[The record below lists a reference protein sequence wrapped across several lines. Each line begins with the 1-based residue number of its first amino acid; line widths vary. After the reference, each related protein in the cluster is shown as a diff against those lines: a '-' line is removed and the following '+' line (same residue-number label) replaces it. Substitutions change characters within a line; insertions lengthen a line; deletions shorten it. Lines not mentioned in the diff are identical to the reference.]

1 MTEAIHAAWSP
12 GEIWVAVVADGELRD
27 FAVWRPGSPDGFG
40 DVYRAR
46 VTAIVPGMAGA
57 FVEVNG
63 VPGFL
68 PDSGGGKGLR
78 AGAIIGVK
86 VVRTPQGGKG
96 PRLRVEPG
104 VEDGPEGLVRRGLD
118 PLRFL
123 AEFYPRAPVIVDDPA
138 LAASLRGD
146 LGERLTRVSSA
157 FEEGI
162 ASAVDALMSP
172 LVVLPSGVRL
182 SVYPT
187 PALVAIDVDTG
198 AALTGRDTAARR
210 HHEVNLGM
218 LPDLARQIR
227 LRNLCGAIL
236 VDLAGLK
243 VKQRA
248 ALGPALTM
256 ALAGDPSS
264 PRFLGF
270 TGSGLA
276 EIVRPRGRAPLH
288 ELIQGPLAAG
298 LAALKAMAAASRAA
312 PGQRLALRAGP
323 AVVSALAADTIA
335 LGDLARVT
343 GYGLT
348 PRSDPSLTD
357 DGWWVEVV
365 HG

>member
-1 MTEAIHAAWSP
+1 MTEVLHAAWSP
-12 GEIWVAVVADGELRD
+12 GEIRVAVVADGVVCD

-40 DVYRAR
+40 DVYRGR

-118 PLRFL
+118 PLRSL

-146 LGERLTRVSSA
+146 LGTRLTRVVSA
-157 FEEGI
+157 FDDKIE
-162 ASAVDALMSP
+162 SAVDALLAP
-172 LVVLPSGVRL
+172 VVDLPSGVRL
-182 SVYPT
+182 SIYST
-187 PALVAIDVDTG
+187 PALVAIDVDAG

-210 HHEVNLGM
+210 HHELNQGM
-218 LPDLARQIR
+218 LPDLARHIR
-227 LRNLCGAIL
+227 LRNLSGVIL

-248 ALGPALTM
+248 ALGPPLTS
-256 ALAGDPSS
+256 ALAGDPLG

-276 EIVRPRGRAPLH
+276 EIIRPRGRAPLH

-298 LAALKAMAAASRAA
+298 LGALKALAAASRAS
-312 PGQRLALRAGP
+312 PGQRRGLRAGP

-357 DGWWVEVV
+357 DGWCVEVV